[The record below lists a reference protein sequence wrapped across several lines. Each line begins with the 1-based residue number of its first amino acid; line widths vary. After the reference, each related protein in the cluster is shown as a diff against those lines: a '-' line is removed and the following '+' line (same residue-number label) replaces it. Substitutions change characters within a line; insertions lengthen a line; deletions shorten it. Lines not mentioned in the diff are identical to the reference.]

1 MFQNQGYCHCCV
13 SNVEFTAS
21 TAWWRDTYL
30 CSTCGS
36 LPRERALMFCIDKFF
51 PQWRELTIHE
61 SSPIRRGASERLR
74 REARSYL
81 ATQFFPNVSTGEF
94 FNGYRCEDLERLTF
108 ENESIDLHVTQDV
121 FEHLFAPS
129 AAFREIARTLRPGGA
144 HVFTTPLVQKTQP
157 SQFCATM
164 APDGAIIN
172 HTPPEYHDNPISGE
186 GSLVTVK
193 WGYDIADYIFRA
205 SGLFTTIVFIDN
217 LDLGIRAEYIEVLIT
232 YKPLLPMIQQTP
244 AQS

>member
-1 MFQNQGYCHCCV
+1 
-13 SNVEFTAS
+13 
-21 TAWWRDTYL
+21 
-30 CSTCGS
+30 
-36 LPRERALMFCIDKFF
+36 MFCIDKFF
-51 PQWRELTIHE
+51 PRWRELAIHE
-61 SSPIRRGASERLR
+61 SSPIPRGASERLR

-81 ATQFFPNVSTGEF
+81 PTQFFSDVSTGESC
-94 FNGYRCEDLERLTF
+94 NGYRCENLEKLTF

-144 HVFTTPLVQKTQP
+144 HVFTTPLVQKTEP
-157 SQFCATM
+157 SQFCVTT
-164 APDGAIIN
+164 APDGTIIN
-172 HTPPEYHDNPISGE
+172 NTAPEYHDNPVSDE

-205 SGLFTTIVFIDN
+205 CGLFTKIVLIDN

-232 YKPLLPMIQQTP
+232 YKPLMHMAQQKPT
-244 AQS
+244 QF